1 MILRKIN
8 AITSL
13 LATVLLLIHAIS
25 IAVWLLSN
33 GAIAKA
39 GSYISWILVGL
50 MLTHAFISIDL
61 GISAHSETEKRKC
74 NNYPKLNVPTLYQRI
89 SGILLILFTCL
100 HVAGTV
106 GILQP
111 PKAVHAILPP
121 LFFTIALMH
130 AAISTGKAFITL
142 GIGNAKLVKIINV
155 AMMVICVATLVA
167 DVVGFYLYLC

>member
-1 MILRKIN
+1 MISRKIN

-25 IAVWLLSN
+25 IAVWLFSN

-39 GSYISWILVGL
+39 GSFVPWILFGV
-50 MLTHAFISIDL
+50 MLAHAFISIDL
-61 GISAHSETEKRKC
+61 AISAHSETEKRKC

-111 PKAVHAILPP
+111 PKSVHAILPP